1 MKNIDI
7 TGSYH
12 KPFWFPFASVYV
24 PVTPCVLD
32 GSLSFLE
39 MVWKLLRDLNKTI
52 EATNANHTDILT
64 LVDEINNLYGSKL
77 SYIVVNFKQPNPMLA
92 EITADTD
99 YTDIVKAYAEG
110 IVLGQ
115 FNRDLYIA
123 LGYDSDNKVVSFYS
137 LNGVNLRRIEDNEN
151 RVSYYNE
158 QIITNNGG
166 TITGILNLTRMPA
179 AGNEA
184 ANKKYVDDRDVNTL
198 QEAEAYADQ
207 QDAITLQAAK
217 TYANKQDTITLQAA
231 KTYADQQ
238 DEITLQAAKTY
249 AEQQDEITLQAA
261 KTYADKQGT
270 IALQAAKTYA
280 DQQDEITLQDAKT
293 YAEQN
298 FVRNNGNSGNT
309 YASRDI
315 TEAEFTNIPT
325 APDTIT
331 ITALLAKLARWYD
344 EIKNKITLQDA
355 KTYADQQDEIT
366 LQAAKT
372 YAEQQ
377 DTITLQAAKSYA
389 DKQGTTA
396 LQAAKSYADQ
406 QDTIT
411 LQAAKTYADQ
421 NFVRNNGNSGNTYA
435 SRDSTESTFTNIPVD
450 SSITISNLLAK
461 LARWY
466 DEIKNKI
473 TRAIVTIDNDVYKC
487 DKTFAMMYELIT
499 DGQEVQ
505 IAFNANPLT
514 AVGTSIMRL
523 ERYNRTEITFT
534 GDNHTCTINN
544 SDVITFS

>member
-64 LVDEINNLYGSKL
+64 LVDEINKLYGSKL
-77 SYIVVNFKQPNPMLA
+77 SYIVVKFTRPNPLLA

-99 YTDIVKAYAEG
+99 YSDIIKTYAEG

-115 FNRDLYIA
+115 FNGDLYIA
-123 LGYDSDNKVVSFYS
+123 LGYDSDDKVVSFYS

-166 TITGILNLTRMPA
+166 TITGILNLTRTPA
-179 AGNEA
+179 DGNEA

-198 QEAEAYADQ
+198 QAAKTYADQQDEITLKAAKTYAEQQDAITLQAAKTYAEQQDAITLQAAKTYADQQDESTLQAAKTYADQQDETTLKDAKTYADQ

-217 TYANKQDTITLQAA
+217 TYADQQDAITLQ
-231 KTYADQQ
+231 
-238 DEITLQAAKTY
+238 
-249 AEQQDEITLQAA
+249 
-261 KTYADKQGT
+261 G
-270 IALQAAKTYA
+270 
-280 DQQDEITLQDAKT
+280 
-293 YAEQN
+293 
-298 FVRNNGNSGNT
+298 
-309 YASRDI
+309 
-315 TEAEFTNIPT
+315 
-325 APDTIT
+325 
-331 ITALLAKLARWYD
+331 
-344 EIKNKITLQDA
+344 
-355 KTYADQQDEIT
+355 
-366 LQAAKT
+366 
-372 YAEQQ
+372 
-377 DTITLQAAKSYA
+377 
-389 DKQGTTA
+389 
-396 LQAAKSYADQ
+396 
-406 QDTIT
+406 
-411 LQAAKTYADQ
+411 AKTYADQ
-421 NFVRNNGNSGNTYA
+421 NFVRTNGDSGNTYA
-435 SRDSTESTFTNIPVD
+435 SRNTTELAFTNIPAGPD
-450 SSITISNLLAK
+450 TITISGLLIK

-466 DEIKNKI
+466 EEIKNKI
-473 TRAIVTIDNDVYKC
+473 TRATITVDNNVYTC
-487 DKTFAMMYELIT
+487 DKTFATLYQLIT

-505 IAFNANPLT
+505 ITFNDPLLSN
-514 AVGTSIMRL
+514 VGTSIMRL
-523 ERYNRTEITFT
+523 ERYTTTAITFT

>member
-64 LVDEINNLYGSKL
+64 LVDEINKLYGSKL
-77 SYIVVNFKQPNPMLA
+77 SYIVVNFTQTNPMLA

-99 YTDIVKAYAEG
+99 YTDIIKAYAEG

-115 FNRDLYIA
+115 FNGDLYIA

-151 RVSYYNE
+151 RISYYNE
-158 QIITNNGG
+158 EIITNNGG
-166 TITGILNLTRMPA
+166 TITGVLNLTRTPID
-179 AGNEA
+179 GNEA
-184 ANKKYVDDRDVNTL
+184 ANKKYVDN
-198 QEAEAYADQ
+198 

-217 TYANKQDTITLQAA
+217 TYADKQDTITLQAA

-249 AEQQDEITLQAA
+249 ADKQDEITLKDAKTYAEQQDAITLQAAKTYAEQQDEITLQAA
-261 KTYADKQGT
+261 KTYADQQDEITLKD
-270 IALQAAKTYA
+270 AKTYA
-280 DQQDEITLQDAKT
+280 DQ
-293 YAEQN
+293 N
-298 FVRNNGNSGNT
+298 FVRTNGNSGHT
-309 YASRDI
+309 YASRNI

-331 ITALLAKLARWYD
+331 ITALLEKLARWYV
-344 EIKNKITLQDA
+344 EIKNK
-355 KTYADQQDEIT
+355 
-366 LQAAKT
+366 
-372 YAEQQ
+372 
-377 DTITLQAAKSYA
+377 
-389 DKQGTTA
+389 
-396 LQAAKSYADQ
+396 
-406 QDTIT
+406 
-411 LQAAKTYADQ
+411 
-421 NFVRNNGNSGNTYA
+421 N
-435 SRDSTESTFTNIPVD
+435 
-450 SSITISNLLAK
+450 
-461 LARWY
+461 
-466 DEIKNKI
+466 
-473 TRAIVTIDNDVYKC
+473 TRATLTVDNAVYSC
-487 DKTFAMMYELIT
+487 DKTFAEMYQLIT
-499 DGQEVQ
+499 AGQEVQ
-505 IAFNANPLT
+505 IAFNDPLLSN
-514 AVGTSIMRL
+514 VGTSIMRL
-523 ERYNRTEITFT
+523 ERYTTTTITFT

>member
-64 LVDEINNLYGSKL
+64 LVDEINKLYGSKL
-77 SYIVVNFKQPNPMLA
+77 SYIVVNFTQPNPLLA
-92 EITADTD
+92 VITADTD

-115 FNRDLYIA
+115 FNGDLYIA

-137 LNGVNLRRIEDNEN
+137 LNGVNLRRVEDNEN
-151 RVSYYNE
+151 RISYYNE
-158 QIITNNGG
+158 EIITNNGG
-166 TITGILNLTRMPA
+166 TITGILNLTRTPTD
-179 AGNEA
+179 GNEA
-184 ANKKYVDDRDVNTL
+184 ANKKYVDDRDANTL
-198 QEAEAYADQ
+198 QAAKTYADTQDEITLKAAKTYAEQ

-217 TYANKQDTITLQAA
+217 TYADQQDVITLQAA
-231 KTYADQQ
+231 KTYADTQ
-238 DEITLQAAKTY
+238 DEITLK
-249 AEQQDEITLQAA
+249 D
-261 KTYADKQGT
+261 
-270 IALQAAKTYA
+270 AKTYA
-280 DQQDEITLQDAKT
+280 DQ
-293 YAEQN
+293 N
-298 FVRNNGNSGNT
+298 FVRTNGNSGRT
-309 YASRDI
+309 YASRNI
-315 TEAEFTNIPT
+315 TEVEFTNIPT

-331 ITALLAKLARWYD
+331 ITA
-344 EIKNKITLQDA
+344 
-355 KTYADQQDEIT
+355 
-366 LQAAKT
+366 
-372 YAEQQ
+372 
-377 DTITLQAAKSYA
+377 
-389 DKQGTTA
+389 
-396 LQAAKSYADQ
+396 
-406 QDTIT
+406 
-411 LQAAKTYADQ
+411 
-421 NFVRNNGNSGNTYA
+421 
-435 SRDSTESTFTNIPVD
+435 
-450 SSITISNLLAK
+450 LLAK

-505 IAFNANPLT
+505 IAFNDPLLSN
-514 AVGTSIMRL
+514 VGTSIMRL
-523 ERYNRTEITFT
+523 ERYTTTTITFT

>member
-1 MKNIDI
+1 MINIDI

-64 LVDEINNLYGSKL
+64 LVDEINKLYGSKL
-77 SYIVVNFKQPNPMLA
+77 SYIVVNFTQPNPMLA

-115 FNRDLYIA
+115 FNGDLYIA

-166 TITGILNLTRMPA
+166 TITGILNVTRTPTD
-179 AGNEA
+179 GNEA
-184 ANKKYVDDRDVNTL
+184 ANKKYVDDRDVNIL

-217 TYANKQDTITLQAA
+217 TYADKQDTITLQMAKTYADQQDAITLQAAKTYADQQDEITLKAAKTYAEQQDAITLQAA

-249 AEQQDEITLQAA
+249 A
-261 KTYADKQGT
+261 
-270 IALQAAKTYA
+270 
-280 DQQDEITLQDAKT
+280 DQQDEITLKDAKT
-293 YAEQN
+293 YADQN
-298 FVRNNGNSGNT
+298 FVRTNGNSGHT
-309 YASRDI
+309 FASRNI
-315 TEAEFTNIPT
+315 SEAEFTNIPT

-331 ITALLAKLARWYD
+331 ITALLEKLARWY
-344 EIKNKITLQDA
+344 E
-355 KTYADQQDEIT
+355 
-366 LQAAKT
+366 
-372 YAEQQ
+372 
-377 DTITLQAAKSYA
+377 
-389 DKQGTTA
+389 
-396 LQAAKSYADQ
+396 
-406 QDTIT
+406 
-411 LQAAKTYADQ
+411 
-421 NFVRNNGNSGNTYA
+421 
-435 SRDSTESTFTNIPVD
+435 
-450 SSITISNLLAK
+450 
-461 LARWY
+461 
-466 DEIKNKI
+466 EIKNKI
-473 TRAIVTIDNDVYKC
+473 TRATLTVDNAVYSC
-487 DKTFAMMYELIT
+487 DKTFAEMFQLIT

-505 IAFNANPLT
+505 IAFNDPLLSN
-514 AVGTSIMRL
+514 VGTSIMRL
-523 ERYNRTEITFT
+523 ERYTTTTITFT

-544 SDVITFS
+544 SNVITFN

>member
-1 MKNIDI
+1 MINIDI

-64 LVDEINNLYGSKL
+64 LVDEINKLYGSKL
-77 SYIVVNFKQPNPMLA
+77 SYIVVNFTQPNPMLA

-99 YTDIVKAYAEG
+99 YTDIVKAYADG

-115 FNRDLYIA
+115 FNGDLYIA

-151 RVSYYNE
+151 RISYYNE
-158 QIITNNGG
+158 EIITNNGG
-166 TITGILNLTRMPA
+166 TITGILNLTRTPID
-179 AGNEA
+179 GNEA
-184 ANKKYVDDRDVNTL
+184 ANKKYVDD
-198 QEAEAYADQ
+198 

-217 TYANKQDTITLQAA
+217 TYADKQDEITLKNAKTYAEQQDAITLQAA

-249 AEQQDEITLQAA
+249 ADTQDEITLKDAKTYTEQQDAITLQAAKTYAEQQDAITLQAA
-261 KTYADKQGT
+261 KTYADT
-270 IALQAAKTYA
+270 
-280 DQQDEITLQDAKT
+280 QDEITLKDAKT

-298 FVRNNGNSGNT
+298 FVRTNGNSGHT
-309 YASRDI
+309 YASRNI

-331 ITALLAKLARWYD
+331 ITALLEKLARWY
-344 EIKNKITLQDA
+344 
-355 KTYADQQDEIT
+355 
-366 LQAAKT
+366 
-372 YAEQQ
+372 
-377 DTITLQAAKSYA
+377 
-389 DKQGTTA
+389 
-396 LQAAKSYADQ
+396 
-406 QDTIT
+406 
-411 LQAAKTYADQ
+411 
-421 NFVRNNGNSGNTYA
+421 V
-435 SRDSTESTFTNIPVD
+435 
-450 SSITISNLLAK
+450 
-461 LARWY
+461 
-466 DEIKNKI
+466 EIKNKI
-473 TRAIVTIDNDVYKC
+473 TRATLTVDNAVYSC
-487 DKTFAMMYELIT
+487 DKTFAEMYQLIT
-499 DGQEVQ
+499 AGQEVQ
-505 IAFNANPLT
+505 IAFNDPLLSN
-514 AVGTSIMRL
+514 VGTSIMRL
-523 ERYNRTEITFT
+523 ERYTTTTITFT

>member
-1 MKNIDI
+1 MTNIDI

-64 LVDEINNLYGSKL
+64 LVDEINKLYGSKL
-77 SYIVVNFKQPNPMLA
+77 SYIVVNFTQPNPMLA

-99 YTDIVKAYAEG
+99 YIDIIKAYAEG

-115 FNRDLYIA
+115 FNGDLYIA
-123 LGYDSDNKVVSFYS
+123 LGYDSNIKVVSFYS
-137 LNGVNLRRIEDNEN
+137 LNGINLRRIEDNEN

-166 TITGILNLTRMPA
+166 TITGILNLTRTPA
-179 AGNEA
+179 DGNEA

-217 TYANKQDTITLQAA
+217 TYADKQDTITLQMAKTYADQQDAITLQAAKTYADKQDEITLKNAKTYAEQQDAITLQAAKTYADTQDEITLQAA

-238 DEITLQAAKTY
+238 DEITLK
-249 AEQQDEITLQAA
+249 D
-261 KTYADKQGT
+261 
-270 IALQAAKTYA
+270 AKTYA
-280 DQQDEITLQDAKT
+280 DQ
-293 YAEQN
+293 N
-298 FVRNNGNSGNT
+298 FVRTNGNSGHT
-309 YASRDI
+309 FASRNI
-315 TEAEFTNIPT
+315 SEAEFTNIPT

-331 ITALLAKLARWYD
+331 ITALLEKLARWY
-344 EIKNKITLQDA
+344 Q
-355 KTYADQQDEIT
+355 
-366 LQAAKT
+366 
-372 YAEQQ
+372 
-377 DTITLQAAKSYA
+377 
-389 DKQGTTA
+389 
-396 LQAAKSYADQ
+396 
-406 QDTIT
+406 
-411 LQAAKTYADQ
+411 
-421 NFVRNNGNSGNTYA
+421 
-435 SRDSTESTFTNIPVD
+435 
-450 SSITISNLLAK
+450 
-461 LARWY
+461 
-466 DEIKNKI
+466 EIKNKI
-473 TRAIVTIDNDVYKC
+473 TRATLTVDNNVYSC
-487 DKTFAMMYELIT
+487 DKTFAEMYQLIT

-505 IAFNANPLT
+505 IAFNDPLLSN
-514 AVGTSIMRL
+514 VGTSIMRL
-523 ERYNRTEITFT
+523 ERYTTTTITFT

>member
-1 MKNIDI
+1 MKNINI

-64 LVDEINNLYGSKL
+64 LVDEINKLYGSKL
-77 SYIVVNFKQPNPMLA
+77 SYIVVNFTQSNPMLA

-115 FNRDLYIA
+115 FNGDLYIA

-151 RVSYYNE
+151 RISYYNE
-158 QIITNNGG
+158 EIITNNGG
-166 TITGILNLTRMPA
+166 TITGVLNLTRTPTD
-179 AGNEA
+179 GNEA
-184 ANKKYVDDRDVNTL
+184 ANKKYVDNQDANTL
-198 QEAEAYADQ
+198 QAAKTYADQ

-217 TYANKQDTITLQAA
+217 TYADKQDTLTLQMAKTYADQQDEITLQAA
-231 KTYADQQ
+231 KTYADTQDEITLKDAKTYTEQQ
-238 DEITLQAAKTY
+238 DAITLQAAKTY

-261 KTYADKQGT
+261 KTYADQQDEITLKD
-270 IALQAAKTYA
+270 AKTYA
-280 DQQDEITLQDAKT
+280 DQ
-293 YAEQN
+293 N
-298 FVRNNGNSGNT
+298 FVRTNGNSGRT
-309 YASRDI
+309 YASRNI

-325 APDTIT
+325 APETIT
-331 ITALLAKLARWYD
+331 ITALLEKLARWYE
-344 EIKNKITLQDA
+344 EINTLSN
-355 KTYADQQDEIT
+355 
-366 LQAAKT
+366 
-372 YAEQQ
+372 
-377 DTITLQAAKSYA
+377 TITEGLQGGVNYV
-389 DKQGTTA
+389 
-396 LQAAKSYADQ
+396 
-406 QDTIT
+406 
-411 LQAAKTYADQ
+411 DQ
-421 NFVRNNGNSGNTYA
+421 NFVRTNGDSGNTYA
-435 SRDSTESTFTNIPVD
+435 NKNSTELTFTNIPG
-450 SSITISNLLAK
+450 SITISNLLAK

-466 DEIKNKI
+466 EEIKNKI
-473 TRAIVTIDNDVYKC
+473 TRATVTVDNAVYSC
-487 DKTFAMMYELIT
+487 DKTFAEMHELIT

-505 IAFNANPLT
+505 IAFSDPLLN
-514 AVGTSIMRL
+514 VGTSIMRL
-523 ERYNRTEITFT
+523 ERYTPTTIAFT

>member
-64 LVDEINNLYGSKL
+64 LVDEINKLYGSKL
-77 SYIVVNFKQPNPMLA
+77 SYIVVNFTQPNPMLA
-92 EITADTD
+92 EITADID

-115 FNRDLYIA
+115 FNGDLYIA

-207 QDAITLQAAK
+207 HDAITLQAAK
-217 TYANKQDTITLQAA
+217 TYADKQDTITLQAA
-231 KTYADQQ
+231 KTYAD
-238 DEITLQAAKTY
+238 
-249 AEQQDEITLQAA
+249 
-261 KTYADKQGT
+261 KQST
-270 IALQAAKTYA
+270 NALQAAKTYA
-280 DQQDEITLQDAKT
+280 DQQD
-293 YAEQN
+293 
-298 FVRNNGNSGNT
+298 V
-309 YASRDI
+309 
-315 TEAEFTNIPT
+315 
-325 APDTIT
+325 
-331 ITALLAKLARWYD
+331 
-344 EIKNKITLQDA
+344 
-355 KTYADQQDEIT
+355 
-366 LQAAKT
+366 
-372 YAEQQ
+372 
-377 DTITLQAAKSYA
+377 
-389 DKQGTTA
+389 
-396 LQAAKSYADQ
+396 
-406 QDTIT
+406 IT

-421 NFVRNNGNSGNTYA
+421 NFVRTNGDSGNTYA
-435 SRDSTESTFTNIPVD
+435 SRNSTESTFTNIPVD
-450 SSITISNLLAK
+450 SSITISRLLAK

-473 TRAIVTIDNDVYKC
+473 TRAIITINNNVYKC

-499 DGQEVQ
+499 NGQEVQ
-505 IAFNANPLT
+505 IAFNNDPLT
-514 AVGTSIMRL
+514 TAGTSIMRL
-523 ERYNRTEITFT
+523 ERYNNTVITFT

>member
-64 LVDEINNLYGSKL
+64 LVDEINKLYGSKL
-77 SYIVVNFKQPNPMLA
+77 SYIVVNFTQPNPMLA
-92 EITADTD
+92 EITADID

-115 FNRDLYIA
+115 FNGDLYIA

-166 TITGILNLTRMPA
+166 TITGVLNLTRTPTD
-179 AGNEA
+179 GNEA

-217 TYANKQDTITLQAA
+217 TYADKQDTITLQAA

-238 DEITLQAAKTY
+238 DENT
-249 AEQQDEITLQAA
+249 
-261 KTYADKQGT
+261 
-270 IALQAAKTYA
+270 LQAAKTYA
-280 DQQDEITLQDAKT
+280 DQQDEITLKDAKT
-293 YAEQN
+293 YADQN
-298 FVRNNGNSGNT
+298 FVRTNGNSGHT
-309 YASRDI
+309 FASRNI
-315 TEAEFTNIPT
+315 SEAEFTNIPT

-331 ITALLAKLARWYD
+331 ITALLEKLARWYQ
-344 EIKNKITLQDA
+344 EIKNKFTR
-355 KTYADQQDEIT
+355 
-366 LQAAKT
+366 
-372 YAEQQ
+372 
-377 DTITLQAAKSYA
+377 
-389 DKQGTTA
+389 TTVTV
-396 LQAAKSYADQ
+396 D
-406 QDTIT
+406 
-411 LQAAKTYADQ
+411 
-421 NFVRNNGNSGNTYA
+421 NG
-435 SRDSTESTFTNIPVD
+435 
-450 SSITISNLLAK
+450 
-461 LARWY
+461 
-466 DEIKNKI
+466 
-473 TRAIVTIDNDVYKC
+473 VYSC
-487 DKTFAMMYELIT
+487 DKTFAEMYQLIT

-505 IAFNANPLT
+505 IAFNDPLLSN
-514 AVGTSIMRL
+514 VGTSIMRL
-523 ERYNRTEITFT
+523 ERYTTTTITFA

-544 SDVITFS
+544 SNVISFS

>member
-1 MKNIDI
+1 MINIDI

-32 GSLSFLE
+32 GSLSYLE
-39 MVWKLLRDLNKTI
+39 MLWKLLRDLNKTI

-64 LVDEINNLYGSKL
+64 LVDEINKLYGSKL
-77 SYIVVNFKQPNPMLA
+77 SYIVVNFTQPNPMLA
-92 EITADTD
+92 EITADND

-115 FNRDLYIA
+115 FNGDLYIA

-238 DEITLQAAKTY
+238 DEITLQ
-249 AEQQDEITLQAA
+249 DA
-261 KTYADKQGT
+261 KTYAD
-270 IALQAAKTYA
+270 
-280 DQQDEITLQDAKT
+280 
-293 YAEQN
+293 QN

-377 DTITLQAAKSYA
+377 DEITLQ
-389 DKQGTTA
+389 D
-396 LQAAKSYADQ
+396 
-406 QDTIT
+406 
-411 LQAAKTYADQ
+411 AKTYADQ
-421 NFVRNNGNSGNTYA
+421 NFVRTNGNSGNTYA
-435 SRDSTESTFTNIPVD
+435 SRNSTESTFTNIPVD
-450 SSITISNLLAK
+450 SSITISSLLAK

-473 TRAIVTIDNDVYKC
+473 TRAKVTIDDDANKVYKC
-487 DKTFAMMYELIT
+487 DKTFAMMYQLIT

-505 IAFNANPLT
+505 IAFNDPLLEG
-514 AVGTSIMRL
+514 GTSIMRL
-523 ERYNRTEITFT
+523 ERYNNTEITFT
-534 GDNHTCTINN
+534 GDNHTCSINN
-544 SDVITFS
+544 SDVITIS

>member
-1 MKNIDI
+1 MINIDI

-64 LVDEINNLYGSKL
+64 LVDEINKLYGSKL
-77 SYIVVNFKQPNPMLA
+77 SYIVVNFTQPNPMLA

-115 FNRDLYIA
+115 FNGDLYIA

-166 TITGILNLTRMPA
+166 TITGILNLTRIPA

-396 LQAAKSYADQ
+396 LQAAKTYADQ

-514 AVGTSIMRL
+514 AAGTSIMRL

>member
-1 MKNIDI
+1 MINIDI

-64 LVDEINNLYGSKL
+64 LVDEINKLYGSKL
-77 SYIVVNFKQPNPMLA
+77 SYIVVNFTQTNPMLA

-115 FNRDLYIA
+115 FNGDLYVA

-158 QIITNNGG
+158 EIITNNGG
-166 TITGILNLTRMPA
+166 TITGILNLTRTPA
-179 AGNEA
+179 DGNEA
-184 ANKKYVDDRDVNTL
+184 ANKKYVDN
-198 QEAEAYADQ
+198 

-217 TYANKQDTITLQAA
+217 TYADTQDEITLKDA
-231 KTYADQQ
+231 KTYAEQQ
-238 DEITLQAAKTY
+238 DAITLQAAKTY

-261 KTYADKQGT
+261 KTYADQQDEITLKD
-270 IALQAAKTYA
+270 AKTYA
-280 DQQDEITLQDAKT
+280 DQ
-293 YAEQN
+293 N
-298 FVRNNGNSGNT
+298 FVRTNGNSGHT
-309 YASRDI
+309 YASRNI

-331 ITALLAKLARWYD
+331 ITALLEKLARWY
-344 EIKNKITLQDA
+344 
-355 KTYADQQDEIT
+355 
-366 LQAAKT
+366 
-372 YAEQQ
+372 
-377 DTITLQAAKSYA
+377 
-389 DKQGTTA
+389 
-396 LQAAKSYADQ
+396 
-406 QDTIT
+406 
-411 LQAAKTYADQ
+411 
-421 NFVRNNGNSGNTYA
+421 V
-435 SRDSTESTFTNIPVD
+435 
-450 SSITISNLLAK
+450 
-461 LARWY
+461 
-466 DEIKNKI
+466 EIKNKI
-473 TRAIVTIDNDVYKC
+473 TRATLTVDNAVYSC
-487 DKTFAMMYELIT
+487 DKTYAEMYQLIT

-505 IAFNANPLT
+505 IAFNDPLLSN
-514 AVGTSIMRL
+514 VGTSIMRL
-523 ERYNRTEITFT
+523 ERYTTTTITFT

-544 SDVITFS
+544 SDVINFS

>member
-64 LVDEINNLYGSKL
+64 LVDEINKLYGSKL
-77 SYIVVNFKQPNPMLA
+77 SYIVVNFTQPNPMLA

-99 YTDIVKAYAEG
+99 YTDIIKAYADG

-115 FNRDLYIA
+115 FNGDLYIA
-123 LGYDSDNKVVSFYS
+123 LGYDSDDKVVSLYS

-166 TITGILNLTRMPA
+166 TITGILNLTHMPA

-217 TYANKQDTITLQAA
+217 TYADKQDTIT
-231 KTYADQQ
+231 
-238 DEITLQAAKTY
+238 
-249 AEQQDEITLQAA
+249 
-261 KTYADKQGT
+261 
-270 IALQAAKTYA
+270 LQAAKTYA

-344 EIKNKITLQDA
+344 EIKNKIT
-355 KTYADQQDEIT
+355 
-366 LQAAKT
+366 
-372 YAEQQ
+372 
-377 DTITLQAAKSYA
+377 
-389 DKQGTTA
+389 
-396 LQAAKSYADQ
+396 
-406 QDTIT
+406 
-411 LQAAKTYADQ
+411 
-421 NFVRNNGNSGNTYA
+421 
-435 SRDSTESTFTNIPVD
+435 
-450 SSITISNLLAK
+450 
-461 LARWY
+461 
-466 DEIKNKI
+466 
-473 TRAIVTIDNDVYKC
+473 RAIVTINNDVYKC

-499 DGQEVQ
+499 AGQEVQ
-505 IAFNANPLT
+505 IAFNDPLT
-514 AVGTSIMRL
+514 TVGTSIMRL
-523 ERYNRTEITFT
+523 ERYNNTVITFT